1 MARTSQTAFEPV
13 KRYKVAEAES
23 WAQPAISGNRI
34 LVKDVT
40 SLTLW
45 TIN

>member
-1 MARTSQTAFEPV
+1 MTPDPI
-13 KRYKVAEAES
+13 KVAATET

-45 TIN
+45 ILD